1 LKLKNGI
8 QIRELMNYHKDRD
21 IELNGLKSEKNY
33 SNCEEMIS
41 TRDRER
47 ESIVQSAL
55 QCELCY

>member
-8 QIRELMNYHKDRD
+8 QIREVMNYHKDRD
-21 IELNGLKSEKNY
+21 CELNGLKSEKNY

-47 ESIVQSAL
+47 V
-55 QCELCY
+55 

>member
-47 ESIVQSAL
+47 EYSAV
-55 QCELCY
+55 CSVSCVTS